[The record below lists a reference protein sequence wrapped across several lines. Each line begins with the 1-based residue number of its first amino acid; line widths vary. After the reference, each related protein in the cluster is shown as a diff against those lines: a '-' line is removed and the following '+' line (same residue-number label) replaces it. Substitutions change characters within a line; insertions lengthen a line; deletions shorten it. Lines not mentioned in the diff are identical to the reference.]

1 MQPSENYINKK
12 TFLCTT
18 ILFSFLSLLTIVN
31 LASAFDIKQAAAV
44 QAQTAQGQPKAAAV
58 NIDAVPLSMIL
69 KKTAVQQGQYFE
81 VDITGAEKNP
91 LVWFNSESF
100 LAFKV
105 GDKAYK
111 ALVPVENLT
120 KPGSYVILARTGGW
134 EERIPVKVLDNRKPI
149 QYIYLDPDKS
159 SLEATNKEINEISSA
174 FRLKTEEK
182 YAQGKFSYPSRA
194 VKSSPF
200 GVKRSYN
207 KGPVDSY
214 HKGLDFAGNMGS
226 PVFAPADGKVALT
239 GLEKDGF
246 QVHGNTILIDHGHAL
261 SSIYLHLSK
270 IDVKKGD
277 MVIKGQKIGEVG
289 HTGISTGP
297 HLHWGTYLY
306 GTSVDPELFVKG
318 D

>member
-1 MQPSENYINKK
+1 MQ
-12 TFLCTT
+12 
-18 ILFSFLSLLTIVN
+18 LFSFLSLLIVLSSYSN
-31 LASAFDIKQAAAV
+31 VLAFDIKQAAEV
-44 QAQTAQGQPKAAAV
+44 QTQAAQIQPKAAAV
-58 NIDAVPLSMIL
+58 NIDAAPLSMTL
-69 KKTAVQQGQYFE
+69 KKPTVQQGQYFE
-81 VDITGAEKNP
+81 VDIIGAEKNP

-100 LAFKV
+100 LAFNV
-105 GDKAYK
+105 GDRAYK
-111 ALVPVENLT
+111 ALIPVENLT
-120 KPGSYVILARTGGW
+120 KPGNYVILARTGGW
-134 EERIPVKVLDNRKPI
+134 EEKIPVKVLDNRKPI

-182 YAQGKFSYPSRA
+182 YAQGKFSYPSTA

-214 HKGLDFAGNMGS
+214 HKGLDFAGKMGS
-226 PVFAPADGKVALT
+226 PVLAPADGKVALT

-246 QVHGNTILIDHGHAL
+246 QVHGNTILIDYGHAL

-277 MVIKGQKIGEVG
+277 MVTKGQKIGEVG

-306 GTSVDPELFVKG
+306 GTSVDPELFVK
-318 D
+318 